1 VALLIFAIKRLAS
14 AVFVLFLVSI
24 LTFLIFFAIPNG
36 NPALRLAGRT
46 ATPQTIAI
54 VTKTYGFDKPIW
66 VQYWR
71 TMKQVF
77 NGSIQSYTQHVTVWS
92 QIHRGFPVTFSLA
105 VGAAVIWL
113 LIGILLGVIGAL
125 RAGKA
130 TDVAIT
136 TFSFIGISAPTFVV
150 GSLLL
155 TLLTYRTR
163 LFPAGEYVPI
173 TTSPIHWFTHLLLP
187 WFTLAILY
195 IGIYAQV
202 LRSSVLDA
210 MTTDAVRTANAKG
223 LSRRRVLIKHVLRV
237 SLIPIVSLWGL
248 DFAAVIGGA
257 TIIVEVVFSLNGI
270 GQYVAGAVGQ
280 LDVPPVLVVTL
291 LGAFFVVL
299 MNAIV
304 DVLYA
309 VLDPRIRHAGS

>member
-1 VALLIFAIKRLAS
+1 MGLLIFAAKRLVS
-14 AVFVLFLVSI
+14 AIFVLFLVSI

-46 ATPQTIAI
+46 ATPETIAI
-54 VTKTYGFDKPIW
+54 VTKTYGFDKPIYI
-66 VQYWR
+66 QYLR

-77 NGSIQSYTQHVTVWS
+77 NGSIQSYSQHVSVWS

-105 VGAAVIWL
+105 IGAAVIWL
-113 LIGILLGVIGAL
+113 LMGIVLGVIGAL
-125 RAGKA
+125 RVGKS

-136 TFSFIGISAPTFVV
+136 TLSFIGISAPTFVV

-155 TLLTYRTR
+155 YVVSYKAKI
-163 LFPAGEYVPI
+163 FPTGGYVPI
-173 TTSPIHWFTHLLLP
+173 TTSPLHWLTHLLLP

-202 LRSSVLDA
+202 LRSSVLEA

-223 LSRRRVLIKHVLRV
+223 LSQRRVLIKHVLRV

-257 TIIVEVVFSLNGI
+257 TIIVEVVFNLDGI
-270 GQYVAGAVGQ
+270 GQYVAQAVGA

-309 VLDPRIRHAGS
+309 VLDPRIRRASS